1 VPSLILLALVGLA
14 AQLVDGSLGMAYGVT
29 STTLLLAIGTNPAA
43 ASATVHLA
51 EIGTT
56 LASGVSHW
64 RFGNVDWKVVLRIGV
79 PGAVG
84 AFAGATFL
92 SNLSTDAA
100 KPVMSLLLLALG
112 VYLLVRFTL
121 KGLRT
126 DRQHL
131 PLRKRFLAPLG
142 VFAGFVDATGGGGW
156 GPVGTPA
163 LLASG
168 RLEPRKVVGSIDT
181 SEFLVALAASLG
193 FLFSLGSQG
202 IDFTWVVALLIGGLI
217 AAPFA
222 AWLVRKVPGRV
233 LGSAVG
239 GVIVLTNTRTLL
251 RSDWVGVGDTPTEGL
266 VLAAIA
272 LVWVAAVTWSVRAY
286 RLDLAAGRGAAATAH
301 GPAQRAGASGTAS
314 DAPTDAPDTVDVTES
329 AAPVA
334 PRA

>member
-1 VPSLILLALVGLA
+1 MPSLVLLALVGLA
-14 AQLVDGSLGMAYGVT
+14 AQLVDGALGMAYGVT

-64 RFGNVDWKVVLRIGV
+64 KFGNVDWKVVLKVGV

-92 SNLSTDAA
+92 SNLSTESAG
-100 KPVMSLLLLALG
+100 PIMSLILLALG
-112 VYLLVRFTL
+112 IYLLVRFTL

-126 DRQHL
+126 DRVGQ
-131 PLRKRFLAPLG
+131 PLRKRFLTPLG
-142 VFAGFVDATGGGGW
+142 LFAGFVDATGGGGW

-193 FLFSLGSQG
+193 FLFALGSQG
-202 IDFTWVVALLIGGLI
+202 IDFTWVAALLIGGLI
-217 AAPFA
+217 AAPLA
-222 AWLVRKVPGRV
+222 AWLVRHVPGRV

-239 GVIVLTNTRTLL
+239 GVIVLTNTRTII
-251 RSDWVGVGDTPTEGL
+251 RSDWVGWKGTSAEGL
-266 VLAAIA
+266 TLAVLA
-272 LVWVAAVTWSVRAY
+272 LVWVAAVVWSVRAY
-286 RLDLAAGRGAAATAH
+286 RNDLAAERAAVAD
-301 GPAQRAGASGTAS
+301 PADGTPAER
-314 DAPTDAPDTVDVTES
+314 T
-329 AAPVA
+329 PVA
-334 PRA
+334 GPTA